1 MKGTT
6 YHDISSPRGLYN
18 MAICMGGPPM
28 GGGGAFIVAYDN
40 PL

>member
-18 MAICMGGPPM
+18 IIPMAICMGGPPI
-28 GGGGAFIVAYDN
+28 GGAIYCCI
-40 PL
+40 L